1 MNNRQYFLS
10 VGKFITDKRKDMN
23 LNQGQFG
30 ELVGISRST
39 ISDIE
44 KGGRL
49 PSTLDLLS
57 LCKELNITPNE
68 ILSVGGL
75 YDLSSKK
82 SKRKE
87 SEDDFIFII
96 KNFYSFFKLSKQS
109 KILIGNLIYQIAKDE
124 NNDEFV
130 KFLNDSELNIRSAL
144 SNPDIRKFMNEFC
157 NLVRVSLDMEPL
169 KEDVEIIC
177 LFSDIIH
184 EFMNGGLGK
193 KLILELKQK

>member
-124 NNDEFV
+124 NNDDFV
-130 KFLNDSELNIRSAL
+130 KFLNGLEIKIRNAL
-144 SNPDIRKFMNEFC
+144 SDEDTKRAVYEFTGMTASI
-157 NLVRVSLDMEPL
+157 LGVEQLS
-169 KEDVEIIC
+169 EDVEIID
-177 LFSDIIH
+177 LFSNLIDK
-184 EFMNGGLGK
+184 FMNRGLTNK
-193 KLILELKQK
+193 

>member
-1 MNNRQYFLS
+1 MNNKEYFLS
-10 VGKFITDKRKDMN
+10 VGKFIADKRKDKN
-23 LNQGQFG
+23 LTQAQFG

-124 NNDEFV
+124 NNDDFV
-130 KFLNDSELNIRSAL
+130 KFLNGLEIKIRNAL
-144 SNPDIRKFMNEFC
+144 SDEDTKRAVYEFTGMTASI
-157 NLVRVSLDMEPL
+157 LGVEQLS
-169 KEDVEIIC
+169 EDVEIID
-177 LFSDIIH
+177 LFSNLIDK
-184 EFMNGGLGK
+184 FMNRGLTNK
-193 KLILELKQK
+193 